1 MFTFRTECP
10 DSGLTARIA
19 PDFNNLNRPAA
30 FVFLIQVS
38 LAGEIKPVFF
48 GILVP
53 ANSVLTAIPVEIEG
67 ICSDNNPSKVRD
79 AIRLKLF
86 NGNGLRF

>member
-1 MFTFRTECP
+1 
-10 DSGLTARIA
+10 
-19 PDFNNLNRPAA
+19 
-30 FVFLIQVS
+30 
-38 LAGEIKPVFF
+38 
-48 GILVP
+48 
-53 ANSVLTAIPVEIEG
+53 LTAIPVEIEG